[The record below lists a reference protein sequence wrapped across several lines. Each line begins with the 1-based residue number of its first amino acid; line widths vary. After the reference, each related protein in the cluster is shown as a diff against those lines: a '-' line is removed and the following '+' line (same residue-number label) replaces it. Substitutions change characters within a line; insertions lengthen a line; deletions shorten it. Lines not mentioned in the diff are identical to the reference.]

1 MPTPTDR
8 PDSEPLGR
16 PDRLLTSEQL
26 ADYLAVSVAW
36 VRKGILERRLPY
48 SKIGKNVRFTPAQV
62 EQIVKAGERPP
73 LPAADDRPQGRG
85 SARTKL

>member
-1 MPTPTDR
+1 MPTPPDC
-8 PDSEPLGR
+8 PDSEIPCR

-36 VRKGILERRLPY
+36 VRKGVLERTLPY
-48 SKIGKNVRFTPAQV
+48 SKIGKNVRFTPSQV
-62 EQIVKAGERPP
+62 EQILADSERPP
-73 LPAADDRPQGRG
+73 LRAADDRPRGRG